1 MDMITRSRSA
11 ERAGSP
17 LSPAPSKERL
27 LPPPGPK
34 LGHPQVEVLVKVLV
48 TGAAGFIGGHLVE
61 MLVERGDEVRALVQ
75 PDGDTSHLRTLTGVE
90 IMHGDLRDAASLKCA
105 VQGMQVV
112 YNVAAKTGPWGL
124 EEAYRAVNVRG
135 LADLIHAAMD
145 AGVQRIVHTSSI
157 TVYGHHLHGI
167 MTEEDPFHA
176 EDNPYSRTK
185 IAGEKLIANL
195 VRDNGA
201 PVVIVRPGWIY
212 GPRDTASFGRFVS
225 LIESGKGFI
234 IGCGKNIVPLV
245 YVRDVAQGLI
255 KAGDASDEVIGR
267 AYNLVDDRRV
277 TQAQYLNTI
286 AHCLQVPPISLRL
299 PYFALYAA
307 GRSAELTWQALG
319 RRNGATPPITT
330 YGVTLLGGDQMF
342 SIGKARYELGYAPQF
357 DLSRGVAE
365 GVSWYLNEG
374 NLSGEQVSEG
384 EARPLVPHSF

>member
-1 MDMITRSRSA
+1 M
-11 ERAGSP
+11 
-17 LSPAPSKERL
+17 L
-27 LPPPGPK
+27 L
-34 LGHPQVEVLVKVLV
+34 
-48 TGAAGFIGGHLVE
+48 
-61 MLVERGDEVRALVQ
+61 ERGDDVRAVVR
-75 PDGDTSHLRTLTGVE
+75 PVEDGGRLRKREGVE
-90 IMHGDLRDAASLKCA
+90 IVTGDLTDPASLRHA
-105 VQGMQVV
+105 VEGVQRV
-112 YNVAAKTGPWGL
+112 YNVAAKTGPWGP
-124 EEAYRAVNVRG
+124 ENAYWATNVRG
-135 LADLIHAAMD
+135 LADLVHAAMD
-145 AGVQRIVHTSSI
+145 AGVKRIVHTSSI

-195 VRDNGA
+195 VKDSGA

-212 GPRDTASFGRFVS
+212 GPRDTVSFGRFVS

-234 IGCGKNIVPLV
+234 IGSGKNIVPLV

-286 AHCLQVPPISLRL
+286 ADCLQVPRISRHL

-307 GRSAELTWQALG
+307 GRSAELAWQALE
-319 RRNGATPPITT
+319 RRRAAPPPVTT

-342 SIGKARYELGYAPQF
+342 SSGKARYELGYAPEF
-357 DLSRGVAE
+357 DVSRGVAE
-365 GVSWYLNEG
+365 GVKWYLAAKKG
-374 NLSGEQVSEG
+374 NPETQDKR
-384 EARPLVPHSF
+384 EAVQART

>member
-1 MDMITRSRSA
+1 M
-11 ERAGSP
+11 
-17 LSPAPSKERL
+17 
-27 LPPPGPK
+27 
-34 LGHPQVEVLVKVLV
+34 KVLV
-48 TGAAGFIGGHLVE
+48 TGAAGFLGGHLVD
-61 MLVERGDEVRALVQ
+61 MLLERGDDVRAMVR
-75 PDGDTSHLRTLTGVE
+75 PVEDAGRLRKLEGVE
-90 IMHGDLRDAASLKCA
+90 VVHGDLTDPASLKQA
-105 VQGMQVV
+105 VQGVQCV

-124 EEAYRAVNVRG
+124 EDVFWATNVQG
-135 LADLIHAAMD
+135 LADLVHASMD

-167 MTEEDPFHA
+167 MTEDDPFHA

-234 IGCGKNIVPLV
+234 IGSGKNIVPLV

-319 RRNGATPPITT
+319 RRNGAPPPITT

-365 GVSWYLNEG
+365 GVSWYLNRG

-384 EARPLVPHSF
+384 EARLPAPHSF